1 MASQQQFIEQ
11 LFEAALDIEPAQ
23 RSAYLANA
31 CRDAPELLLLVE
43 DLLLQNAL
51 AGSFL
56 EKPPLLR
63 FGSNGRTGNL
73 AGMDPTASGEGIP
86 LATVGQSTS
95 RFKVGEIL
103 SDRFVVVR
111 FIARGGMGEV
121 YEVEDHLLDNVHV
134 ALKMI
139 LPKFACNRDTQKRF
153 QQEVLLA
160 RKVTHPNLCPIYDI
174 FHCDEPAPPFSFL
187 TMRLL
192 PGRSLAER
200 LAEVRCLPPDEAKV
214 VFRQAAEGLAALHE
228 GGIIHRDIKPNNLM
242 LDRAGPKVQ
251 LWITDFGL
259 AMLDDPELTR
269 TQGVLAGTRGYFAP
283 ELLLGEPPSKA
294 TDIYAFGVVMHESF
308 VGERPRVNAGS
319 LSVVASP
326 RLKSGEIPTEAARL
340 VTEFVADDPK
350 RRCIAFQQALE
361 WLHSGSASAS
371 SMRSGSAFWT
381 RRRFVGAGS
390 VAACAVAG
398 GVRWKWDEINDRLHP
413 LPLKRFVAV
422 LNWPASDS
430 RVKPIL
436 EGVIDAI
443 GSELARAE
451 AFDRDLLVISPTRN
465 TDLATAKQLDDVRK
479 TLGANLVLAAS
490 GVPHEKN
497 LHLSLAVLDPSS
509 GRSLRERKISWPI
522 AEPISLP
529 DKAVRAAA
537 ELLNVDHYQRNKSAA
552 IPDTQ
557 SSAAYAAFQ
566 SAEAYRKQ
574 DNDAGLNAA
583 IDKYKEAIELDPRYA
598 TAHAKLAMTYLRFYF
613 VHGDSAALNLAHGNA
628 DTALSLNPNLI
639 EGHIA
644 RSLIQEKTGDKD
656 GAVSELRKAL
666 AIDPGDPRT
675 LVYQGQ
681 LLTDLNRWTD
691 AEEIFARVVKLR
703 PNYWLGHEELGVLF
717 NAEGKYPEA
726 VTEFRTASLAAP
738 KSALPLNNL
747 GSVYLQQGRIAE
759 AKMTIKRC
767 LDLSVNDSAEETMAA
782 ALRCEGKPAEAIPFC
797 RKAVELDPTYA
808 GNWMELGDC
817 YSLLH
822 GHRAEA
828 LEAYARAASAQEE
841 ELRDDPKNGPGWMVL
856 ALSRVKAGI
865 PDTGLTLI
873 DKAEQCLAGDL
884 DSQLR
889 KARTLELLG
898 RRDNALVTVADC
910 VKRGA
915 TKFQFQTMPDMGA
928 LRDDPRY
935 KTIIDSMPSTT

>member
-1 MASQQQFIEQ
+1 MASQQQLIEQ
-11 LFEAALDIEPAQ
+11 IFEAALDLEPAQ
-23 RSAYLANA
+23 RSAYLAKV
-31 CRDAPELLLLVE
+31 CRDTPELLPLVK
-43 DLLLQNAL
+43 DLILQNER

-56 EKPPLLR
+56 EKPLLH
-63 FGSNGRTGNL
+63 FGNTEGLGNSADL
-73 AGMDPTASGEGIP
+73 DPTSSGEGVP
-86 LATVGQSTS
+86 SAKTHSPG

-103 SDRFVVVR
+103 SSRFVVVR

-121 YEVEDHLLDNVHV
+121 YEVEDNFLENAHV

-139 LPKFACNRDTQKRF
+139 LPKFASDRDTQKRF

-192 PGRSLAER
+192 PGHSLAER
-200 LAEVRCLPPDEAKV
+200 LTEVRCLPPDEAIV
-214 VFRQAAEGLAALHE
+214 VFRQAAEGLAALHA

-242 LDRAGPKVQ
+242 LERDGSKVQ

-259 AMLDDPELTR
+259 ARLDDPEFTR

-283 ELLLGEPPSKA
+283 ELLLGEPPSQA
-294 TDIYAFGVVMHESF
+294 SDIYAFGVVLHECF
-308 VGERPRVNAGS
+308 AGEKPRVNAGT
-319 LSVVASP
+319 LSVVVSP
-326 RLKSGEIPTEAARL
+326 QLKSREIPDEAARL

-361 WLHSGSASAS
+361 WLHPGSTSVLGS
-371 SMRSGSAFWT
+371 RSGSPFWT
-381 RRRFVGAGS
+381 RRRFIGAGAA
-390 VAACAVAG
+390 AACAVAG

-430 RVKPIL
+430 RIKPIL

-451 AFDRDLLVISPTRN
+451 AFDRDLLVISPARN
-465 TDLATAKQLDDVRK
+465 IDLTTAKQLDDVRE

-490 GVPHEKN
+490 GVPHEKD

-509 GRSLRERKISWPI
+509 GRSLRERKISWPL

-537 ELLNVDHYQRNKSAA
+537 QLLNVNRYQRNQSAT

-566 SAEAYRKQ
+566 TAESYRKQ

-583 IDKYKEAIELDPRYA
+583 IDKYKEAIDLDPRYA
-598 TAHAKLAMTYLRFYF
+598 TAHAKLAMAYLRFYF
-613 VHGDSAALNLAHGNA
+613 VHSDPAALNLAHGNA
-628 DTALSLNPNLI
+628 ETALSLNPNLV

-644 RSLIQEKTGDKD
+644 RSLIQQKTGDKE
-656 GAVSELRKAL
+656 GAVNELRKAL
-666 AIDPGDPRT
+666 SIDPADPRT

-681 LLTDLNRWTD
+681 LLTALNRWTD

-703 PNYWLGHEELGVLF
+703 PNYWLGHEEQGVLF

-738 KSALPLNNL
+738 KSSLPLNNL
-747 GSVYLQQGRIAE
+747 GSVYLQQGRIDE
-759 AKMTIKRC
+759 AKITLKRC
-767 LDLSVNDSAEETMAA
+767 LDLRLNDSAEETMAA
-782 ALRCEGKPAEAIPFC
+782 TLRCEGKPAEAIPFC
-797 RKAVELDPTYA
+797 RKAVELDPTYP
-808 GNWMELGDC
+808 GNWIELGDC

-822 GHRAEA
+822 GHRTEA
-828 LEAYARAASAQEE
+828 LKAYAQAASAQED

-856 ALSRVKAGI
+856 ALSRVKAGT
-865 PDTGLTLI
+865 PDTAAALI

-898 RRDNALVTVADC
+898 RRDSALVTVADC
-910 VKRGA
+910 MKRGA

-935 KTIIDSMPSTT
+935 KTIIGSMPSVT